1 MVPAALGRLDKTVGV
16 LQTFD
21 VMETRVPIDRPR
33 ALTPHFHTVVIDRVV
48 AGGDNDAAVSL
59 EMCRGKITFFRAAQA
74 DVDTV
79 RPFVL
84 NSTRHG
90 LLKRLA
96 GQAHV
101 SAHDNRFWFEKTG
114 IGPAYA
120 VSDIFVKF
128 FAQLA
133 TNVVGFKTG

>member
-1 MVPAALGRLDKTVGV
+1 
-16 LQTFD
+16 
-21 VMETRVPIDRPR
+21 
-33 ALTPHFHTVVIDRVV
+33 
-48 AGGDNDAAVSL
+48 
-59 EMCRGKITFFRAAQA
+59 MCRGKINFFRAAQA
-74 DVDTV
+74 DVDNI

-133 TNVVGFKTG
+133 TNVVGFKTGRSEEHTSELQSRGHLVCRLLLEK